1 MSAGGLS
8 YSAITNNGKVNL
20 PSVEA
25 WSSNL
30 NILRDPPKSI
40 MTRRIDKVGDTNSIT
55 QEIEDSGNRNCEAI
69 QVYAR
74 GVNPF
79 VSVSY
84 SNHGNNGGQG
94 GVNPSNLSGSS
105 SNGIFSGNVS
115 AKLPRTILKDGAFR
129 PPRQSQRDLIPLSR
143 LPRNLTSAFS
153 KPEMIDFSRKLR
165 TCGTAENTKEI
176 NTKKLKAC
184 IRPTAVYKIEKPISE
199 PFEIKYVIQP
209 TIKVSANSGIRTMD
223 ITQQESSIPVKEIDN
238 NPLHAHAQ
246 ANYTHNRH
254 VNNSTLYTDKYLQ
267 DTNAHSVNTQFSD
280 NNNYVSHT
288 KLNTD
293 KYLQDVNAH
302 SVNTQFSDNN
312 NYVNHT
318 KINTDKYLQDTN
330 VHSVAS
336 NFSSNKY
343 YSNVEDIL
351 DLSDIPVQNTI
362 ITSANAPFS
371 GLEKTEYF
379 HDDISMA
386 RKLPEYKA
394 ETNIGQNIYKRLES
408 NNKIEL
414 GRNTP
419 ITSFTSNI
427 KSNSFNDNNSRKA
440 SLAPKIN
447 AGSYSIPAQI
457 PSKDRMQQVKEYHD
471 TEKSKI
477 NRIISENMQGRR

>member
-55 QEIEDSGNRNCEAI
+55 QEIDDSGNRNCEAI

-74 GVNPF
+74 RVNPF

-94 GVNPSNLSGSS
+94 GVNPSNVSGGSS
-105 SNGIFSGNVS
+105 SNGSFSGNVS
-115 AKLPRTILKDGAFR
+115 AKLPRTIMKDGAFR
-129 PPRQSQRDLIPLSR
+129 PQAFQSQRELIPLSR

-153 KPEMIDFSRKLR
+153 KPEMIDFSRKLKV
-165 TCGTAENTKEI
+165 CGTAENTKEI

-184 IRPTAVYKIEKPISE
+184 VRPTAVYKIERPISE

-209 TIKVSANSGIRTMD
+209 NIKVTANSGIRTMD
-223 ITQQESSIPVKEIDN
+223 ITQQESSIPVKEIDK
-238 NPLHAHAQ
+238 NPLHAYVQ
-246 ANYTHNRH
+246 ANYTHNRQI
-254 VNNSTLYTDKYLQ
+254 NNNTVYTDKYLQ
-267 DTNAHSVNTQFSD
+267 DANT
-280 NNNYVSHT
+280 
-288 KLNTD
+288 
-293 KYLQDVNAH
+293 H

-318 KINTDKYLQDTN
+318 KLNTDKYLQDANT
-330 VHSVAS
+330 HSVAS

-351 DLSDIPVQNTI
+351 DLSDIPVQNI
-362 ITSANAPFS
+362 ITTSANAPFS
-371 GLEKTEYF
+371 GIEKTEYF
-379 HDDISMA
+379 HDDISMT

-394 ETNIGQNIYKRLES
+394 ETNISQNIYKSQES

-414 GRNTP
+414 DRNTP

-427 KSNSFNDNNSRKA
+427 KSNSFKDNNSRKA
-440 SLAPKIN
+440 KLVPKIN

-457 PSKDRMQQVKEYHD
+457 PSKDRMQQVKEYYD